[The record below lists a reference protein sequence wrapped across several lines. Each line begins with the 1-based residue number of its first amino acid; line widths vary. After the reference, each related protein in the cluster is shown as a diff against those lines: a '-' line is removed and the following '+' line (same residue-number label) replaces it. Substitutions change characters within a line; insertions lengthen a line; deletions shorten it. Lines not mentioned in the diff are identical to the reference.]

1 MIDELINQFGMKKYP
16 NGDMVHPT
24 KEGYELF
31 YFPVIEKAIE
41 NAIMQRSN

>member
-1 MIDELINQFGMKKYP
+1 MPTEKYP

-31 YFPVIEKAIE
+31 YFPLIEKTINDAVAQK
-41 NAIMQRSN
+41 NK